1 MSSFGEIF
9 GKLIREKR
17 GIEGLTQQ
25 QLAVAAFRDE
35 GKKTRIS
42 ELESGKVKNP
52 HRKTVDLLCSYFQI
66 TKDELDTYIGRH
78 AQLHENVINV
88 EFGGKSSP
96 FEFLQAPIT
105 PSELPK
111 AFSGKILQVALDTID
126 LKLALRIA
134 KYVNDNSSGILEV
147 GDPLIKKYGMGVI
160 NQIKSIAP
168 KTPIV
173 AEFASSDW
181 IDDEIELAAKSG
193 ADFVQVIGL
202 ATEARIRRAVRT
214 ARKFKV
220 GFTFAV
226 LMHEDINAIGLIAE
240 QNGAD
245 MLAVIRNIDTARLS
259 SDSTDLFSLLDDKF
273 SLPTLI
279 SGGFT
284 STNLKY
290 ALKYEWNIVIV
301 GSHLIYSNNPMEEID
316 SINALLKG
324 HDDE

>member
-1 MSSFGEIF
+1 MLSFGEIF
-9 GKLIREKR
+9 GKLIRERR

-25 QLAVAAFRDE
+25 QLAVSAFGDE
-35 GKKTRIS
+35 RKKTRIS
-42 ELESGKVKNP
+42 ELESGKVKKP
-52 HRKTVDLLCSYFQI
+52 HRKTEDLLCSYFLI
-66 TKDELDTYIGRH
+66 TKDELNAYVERH
-78 AQLHENVINV
+78 SQSDENVISV
-88 EFGGKSSP
+88 EFGVKP
-96 FEFLQAPIT
+96 APYDFLKAPIT
-105 PSELPK
+105 LGDLPK

-160 NQIKSIAP
+160 EQIKSIAP
-168 KTPIV
+168 ETPIV

-214 ARKFKV
+214 ARKFKI
-220 GFTFAV
+220 GFTCAV

-245 MLAVIRNIDTARLS
+245 MLAVIRNIDTAKMS
-259 SDSTDLFSLLDDKF
+259 SDSTDLFSMLDSNF
-273 SLPTLI
+273 ALPTLI

-301 GSHLIYSNNPMEEID
+301 GSHLIYSNNPTEEIE

-324 HDDE
+324 QDDE